1 MVVESEGISD
11 PFVMLLIL
19 KPDDV
24 MENSEIIV

>member
-11 PFVMLLIL
+11 PFVMLFIL